1 MTTFTL
7 FSAMSF
13 KTYGR
18 IKLTKELI
26 TLTIINKF
34 NDSGKTLQEIIEYF
48 LIQHCLDSLKQQ
60 KNTL

>member
-13 KTYGR
+13 VALCR
-18 IKLTKELI
+18 IKLKQELI

-48 LIQHCLDSLKQQ
+48 LIQHCLDSFKQQ
-60 KNTL
+60 